1 MNLLHILPRVPPAV
15 CGVADYAWNLAEQL
29 ELHEGIQ
36 STFLSAGTSW
46 TYPGPEP
53 HFPVH
58 HLPRMSAHTF
68 DSWLCHHG
76 SSVDALLLHLSPY
89 GFQKRAIPFG
99 LANAWSSQA
108 AKVHAPLR
116 LTYFHELF
124 ASGPPTTSAFWL
136 QPLQKF
142 VLRRIARASNA
153 RATNRENYARWL
165 DRHCPADS
173 PPTQVMPV
181 FSSLGELAD
190 PPPLSARSPDM
201 VLFASANHSSEP
213 LEVLLQRVTAH
224 AGKLGLKR
232 LHIIG
237 GKQEIPPP
245 VNGIERVRHGYLS
258 PEQVSDILS
267 RCRVGYT
274 AYSPDYLGKSS
285 LFATF
290 AAHGLAVI
298 TQGRNQ
304 QLPDGLTHGR
314 HLLNE
319 PLLEPEAPL
328 PTADALQTLASA
340 LHLWYESHNQRQT
353 ATRIATALRSLTPK
367 T

>member
-76 SSVDALLLHLSPY
+76 SSVDALMLHLSPY
-89 GFQKRAIPFG
+89 GFQKRAMPFG

-108 AKVHAPLR
+108 ARVQAPPR

-142 VLRRIARASNA
+142 ILRRIARASSL
-153 RATNRENYARWL
+153 RMTNRAAYARWL
-165 DRHCPADS
+165 DQQSLADS
-173 PPTQVMPV
+173 VPTQIISV
-181 FSSLGELAD
+181 FSNLGELAD
-190 PPPLSARSPDM
+190 PSPLSSRTAEM
-201 VLFASANHSSEP
+201 VLFASANHSGEP
-213 LEVLLQRVTAH
+213 LKALLDRVLAW
-224 AGKLGLKR
+224 AKYLGMNR
-232 LHIIG
+232 LHVIG
-237 GKQEIPPP
+237 DGNFSDPQMDD
-245 VNGIERVRHGYLS
+245 VQLVRHGYLA
-258 PEQVSDILS
+258 PKQVSNLLS
-267 RCRVGYT
+267 KCRIGYT
-274 AYSPDYLGKSS
+274 AYSPDHLGKSG
-285 LFATF
+285 LFASF
-290 AAHGLAVI
+290 ASHGLAVI
-298 TQGRNQ
+298 TQGPTS
-304 QLPDGLTHGR
+304 QLPDGLAHGQNV
-314 HLLNE
+314 LCDPLMEDAAE
-319 PLLEPEAPL
+319 PPQL
-328 PTADALQTLASA
+328 DALQTLASA
-340 LHLWYESHNQRQT
+340 LHLWYGSHNQRQT